1 MTAPDLFSRNR
12 DAVKAYLVQT
22 FSEALDALLLAA
34 ASGALT
40 ARGAEQQVWALLV
53 RVGALVLCALF
64 AAMCRSA
71 TEAALQAQS
80 RTVADVK
87 MRLDKDYWFRI
98 VTTLGELHLPWFAF
112 RDGATVC
119 VPARALFPLQA
130 VCLSSPLCLE
140 WETAL
145 ASEHP
150 FRKAATALGFFTHGA
165 VQLSDTTLQRHA
177 VRVGRH
183 IAREWL
189 YQTPAQIREV
199 LSKRATRDLGNGR
212 PLIYASTDAHA
223 LRRFVDDTWAA
234 PFKMLNG
241 IRLWCIDK
249 RTGEMVH
256 LGGEYTW
263 GDCREVAAVFVA
275 LQQSGHLPADG
286 HYGEGLWAQ
295 LVLPTDGADWIAE
308 HVLPLFPGAVTPL
321 DPYHVVEQV
330 ADAARKAWP
339 RAKRKVKQ
347 LVAQARR
354 AIGMKDKRP
363 RAKLRKGPRKQR
375 HKTRHPPFSGSGQ
388 ALLELLR
395 PIAKTLAGAAFERF
409 QTLVAYV
416 ARNLDRMRYGELR
429 TRGLS
434 IGSGAMESLH
444 RTASQLRLKR
454 AGCRWTPQV
463 AIAIL
468 NARLLALAGRWDDF
482 WAQPDLAAQ
491 LATSG
496 EVA

>member
-1 MTAPDLFSRNR
+1 MTAPELFSRNR
-12 DAVKAYLVQT
+12 EVVKAHLVQT
-22 FSEALDALLLAA
+22 FADALEELLVAA

-40 ARGAEQQVWALLV
+40 ARTAEKRVWTLLLW
-53 RVGALVLCALF
+53 VGPLVLTAAF
-64 AAMCRSA
+64 AAMCRQATHDALTASA
-71 TEAALQAQS
+71 
-80 RTVADVK
+80 RTVTDVK
-87 MRLDKDYWFRI
+87 MRLDKDYW
-98 VTTLGELHLPWFAF
+98 VSVLTTLGPVRFPWFAF
-112 RDGATVC
+112 RDGAAVC
-119 VPARALFPLQA
+119 VPARALFPLQGS
-130 VCLSSPLCLE
+130 CDSSEVCLE

-145 ASEHP
+145 AADHP

-165 VQLSDTTLQRHA
+165 VDLSDTTIERHA
-177 VRVGRH
+177 VRVGSH

-189 YQTPAQIREV
+189 YQTPAQIREA
-199 LSKRATRDLGNGR
+199 LQKRATRDLGTGR
-212 PLIYASTDAHA
+212 PLLYASTDAHA

-234 PFKMLNG
+234 PWKMLNG

-249 RTGEMVH
+249 KTGEMVH

-263 GDCREVAAVFVA
+263 GDCKEVAARFVA

-286 HYGEGLWAQ
+286 DYGEGLVAT

-321 DPYHVVEQV
+321 DPYHVIEQV
-330 ADAARKAWP
+330 ADAARQAWP

-347 LVAQARR
+347 LVEKARR

-363 RAKLRKGPRKQR
+363 RNHRRKGPRRQR
-375 HKTRHPPFSGSGQ
+375 HKTRHPPFTGSGV

-395 PIAKTLAGAAFERF
+395 PIARTLQGAAFERF

-416 ARNLDRMRYGELR
+416 ARNQDRMSYGELR

-454 AGCRWTPQV
+454 AGCRWTPEV
-463 AIAIL
+463 ALALL
-468 NARLLALAGRWDDF
+468 NARLLALAGRWDAF